1 MNNHSENILVK
12 LLQIVIYLVYL
23 LILLAIN
30 QFMKTFKQI
39 GDIRLVERMSKEQI
53 QDYWLELKETRYD
66 SYYYRELLEKIMKMN
81 PNIVLPSEEERNKIE
96 KEAINISLWEEN
108 WDKMNIERIKRG
120 GIDYSIFSKETMW
133 IEKGVRISNNR

>member
-1 MNNHSENILVK
+1 
-12 LLQIVIYLVYL
+12 
-23 LILLAIN
+23 
-30 QFMKTFKQI
+30 MKTFKQI

-81 PNIVLPSEEERNKIE
+81 PNIVLPSEEERSKIE